1 MRAKKIILLISVL
14 GTFSDYAQDL
24 TFPIELQVDSS
35 FMQINFYDA
44 KTGKDFAKKFENLD
58 SKKLVLFHYGGSHI
72 QGEYPSSWTREK
84 LTTKYSNGGRGMIFS
99 YSAAKTYSSFN
110 YVSSHKGTWVYGK
123 SFQAP
128 AKIPLGVCGMA
139 VETNELNAKLQF
151 NFKVTLPD
159 EKYRLWVLFEN
170 DSLVPSFSVDI
181 DSTKS
186 YLFDCKNLKNVNGKN
201 YFEILHEG
209 HISEIKI
216 QVLDSSLKGF
226 RFRFYGID
234 VELQKQTGVVYHSLG
249 VGAAAFRSILNIEK
263 LAEHTTL
270 LKPDIVILD
279 FGTNDILYE
288 NRIDDNLAS
297 EIEKAISIFRSV
309 NPEISIILTS
319 TQDLFNKKKRGVI
332 TAGIEFRN
340 LMDSLA
346 RKNNCLFWNWY
357 DLSGGI
363 GQVKIWNSLGYA
375 QPDFVHLTIKGYRV
389 KGQLLFESIQR
400 TLGAIKN
407 NPGLANFQV
416 TPKSYENVTFNASTQ
431 KVKKM
436 GKINIVP
443 KAGKIYKVRN
453 GDSLEKIAK
462 KNGISVSK
470 LKKLNGLKSDKIKAD
485 QIFRIR

>member
-1 MRAKKIILLISVL
+1 
-14 GTFSDYAQDL
+14 
-24 TFPIELQVDSS
+24 
-35 FMQINFYDA
+35 
-44 KTGKDFAKKFENLD
+44 
-58 SKKLVLFHYGGSHI
+58 
-72 QGEYPSSWTREK
+72 
-84 LTTKYSNGGRGMIFS
+84 
-99 YSAAKTYSSFN
+99 
-110 YVSSHKGTWVYGK
+110 
-123 SFQAP
+123 
-128 AKIPLGVCGMA
+128 
-139 VETNELNAKLQF
+139 
-151 NFKVTLPD
+151 
-159 EKYRLWVLFEN
+159 
-170 DSLVPSFSVDI
+170 
-181 DSTKS
+181 
-186 YLFDCKNLKNVNGKN
+186 
-201 YFEILHEG
+201 
-209 HISEIKI
+209 
-216 QVLDSSLKGF
+216 
-226 RFRFYGID
+226 
-234 VELQKQTGVVYHSLG
+234 
-249 VGAAAFRSILNIEK
+249 
-263 LAEHTTL
+263 
-270 LKPDIVILD
+270 
-279 FGTNDILYE
+279 
-288 NRIDDNLAS
+288 
-297 EIEKAISIFRSV
+297 
-309 NPEISIILTS
+309 
-319 TQDLFNKKKRGVI
+319 
-332 TAGIEFRN
+332 
-340 LMDSLA
+340 MDSLA